1 MELTKKQK
9 EFLEL
14 TRQGKN
20 IYLSG
25 KAGTG
30 KSTVIKKFV
39 EESEGIVCLG
49 TSGVAAMNIKGQT
62 LHSYFGLSFGKIF
75 SEKEVK
81 PVREPEPVKK
91 AKIIVIDE
99 VSMLRSDVLEN
110 VKHAMKKSKI
120 DYLEKQ
126 YIFVG
131 DLAQLPPIVS
141 PEEKF
146 QLEEEFGGVNF
157 HDSHFFKEL
166 DVVHIDLD
174 EVVRQSDSE
183 FIDNLNLIRGGGKSD
198 YFKRFVSDEVKGIV
212 LAPHNS
218 TVDKYNQEGLS
229 KLKGRSKVF
238 HASVH
243 GNVKAEDFNVQERL
257 ELKEGARIMYL
268 VNSTKKGLVNG
279 SLGTFCMSLKRI
291 KVPYT
296 IVDRYNRK
304 VKRYTYSTEMV
315 PCIKLE
321 DGRTVHLEEYTF
333 EKIKYNS
340 NLEKEVIGYV
350 KALPVRLAFALSI
363 HKSQGLTFDEVT
375 IDLTRP
381 CFQKGQL
388 YTALS
393 RVKSPEGLR
402 LIVNKKI

>member
-1 MELTKKQK
+1 MGLTKKQK

-14 TRQGKN
+14 ARQGKN

-39 EESEGIVCLG
+39 EEGENIVCLG

-81 PVREPEPVKK
+81 PIRNIGPVEK
-91 AKIIVIDE
+91 AKTIVIDE

-131 DLAQLPPIVS
+131 DLAQLPPIVT
-141 PEEKF
+141 PIEEY
-146 QLEEEFGGVNF
+146 QLNEEYGGIEF
-157 HDSHFFKEL
+157 HHSHFFKEL
-166 DVVHIDLD
+166 GVVHIDLD

-183 FIDNLNLIRGGGKSD
+183 FVDNLNIIRNGGKSD
-198 YFKRFVSDEVKGIV
+198 YFKKFVSEEAKGIV

-218 TVDKYNQEGLS
+218 TVEKYNEEGLS
-229 KLKGRSKVF
+229 KIKGKVRTF
-238 HASVH
+238 FAKVK
-243 GNVKAEDFNVQERL
+243 GNAKAEEFNVQDKL
-257 ELKEGARIMYL
+257 VVKEGAKIMYL
-268 VNSTKKGLVNG
+268 VNDTQKKLVNG
-279 SLGTFCMSLKRI
+279 TLGTFCMAMKR
-291 KVPYT
+291 
-296 IVDRYNRK
+296 
-304 VKRYTYSTEMV
+304 VKKSRPNFYSSRAPWDDYYVNELV

-321 DGRTVHLEEYTF
+321 NGKTIHIEEYSF
-333 EKIKYNS
+333 EKFKYNS
-340 NLEKEVIGYV
+340 NLEKEVTGSV
-350 KALPVRLAFALSI
+350 KALPIRLAFALSI

-375 IDLTRP
+375 VDLTRP
-381 CFQKGQL
+381 CFQKGQM

-402 LIVNKKI
+402 LIVNK